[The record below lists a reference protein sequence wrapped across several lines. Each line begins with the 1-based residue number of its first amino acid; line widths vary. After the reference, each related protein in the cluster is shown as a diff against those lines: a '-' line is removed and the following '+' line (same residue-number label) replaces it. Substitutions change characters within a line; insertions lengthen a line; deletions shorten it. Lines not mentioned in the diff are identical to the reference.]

1 VVAIRKILVVAFALL
16 CAVGLVWFVVT
27 FRWTCLIGLTVMF
40 TLSWFAPPP
49 PPKDR
54 KQFTRILTVED
65 AEAENMEVCAGS
77 GTAPVPFGS
86 INRQWREL
94 LEKRR
99 NRDVLWAFYSAE
111 EWVDGHVGRAGVA
124 LVRDGKVVGLVLS
137 APRLS
142 KATSSGCRGYLG
154 RRRYFSAKRP
164 TDAPRLPSQHD
175 GTRQPC
181 GLSAR

>member
-1 VVAIRKILVVAFALL
+1 MVAIRKILVVAFALL

-40 TLSWFAPPP
+40 TLSWLAPPP

-99 NRDVLWAFYSAE
+99 NRNVLWAFYSAE

-142 KATSSGCRGYLG
+142 KATSKLHRVYVVISARS
-154 RRRYFSAKRP
+154 RRRTHRDCHLSMTP
-164 TDAPRLPSQHD
+164 PP
-175 GTRQPC
+175 QPC

>member
-1 VVAIRKILVVAFALL
+1 MVAIRKILAVAFALV
-16 CAVGLVWFVVT
+16 CAVGLVWFVAA
-27 FRWTCLIGLTVMF
+27 FRWECLGGFLVMF
-40 TLSWFAPPP
+40 ALSWFAPPP
-49 PPKDR
+49 RDKDR

-99 NRDVLWAFYSAE
+99 NRDVLWAFYSDE

-137 APRLS
+137 APRHS
-142 KATSSGCRGYLG
+142 KATSSGCRGYRG
-154 RRRYFSAKRP
+154 RRRYFYAKRP

-181 GLSAR
+181 GLPAR

>member
-1 VVAIRKILVVAFALL
+1 MVAIRKILVVAFALL
-16 CAVGLVWFVVT
+16 CAVGIVWFVVT

-40 TLSWFAPPP
+40 TLSWLAPPP

-94 LEKRR
+94 LEKRQ
-99 NRDVLWAFYSAE
+99 NRDVLWAFYSTE

-142 KATSSGCRGYLG
+142 KATSKLHRVYRG
-154 RRRYFSAKRP
+154 RRYFSAKGS
-164 TDAPRLPSQHD
+164 DEGCEVAI
-175 GTRQPC
+175 
-181 GLSAR
+181 SA